1 MTDQDGPSTPT
12 EPTGVVHHVATVR
25 STAPDPPE
33 GDGGGAG
40 GRGGD
45 DDGGPDGPT
54 GSGPD
59 GPEPGAPDPGDAKGS
74 GAGLSARQRRSEWRR
89 AEKARRYAA
98 RNSVRFPIFTRSVLL
113 WLMIFALVGLAFGAS
128 GAFWWA
134 HFNTQISQLRTDTQD
149 FETRSQTAS
158 SDIEKQKTDAE
169 NEINN
174 ALKPLKGFL
183 TETQTIQLSQ
193 TFAPSVY
200 SVVTLDDQG
209 RPSVGTAFSVVTN
222 GDESLMLTSY
232 TTVRAA
238 TVNPGPAITLRKN
251 GTADEP
257 ASLVSWDPDHDLAVL
272 RVAKGNIPVLEW
284 ATDDVLSQSLASM
297 VFPISGT
304 GGNGATLTSGTL
316 IDQSQAGFQH
326 TAPLGN
332 DFQGGPIVNADG
344 KVLGVSSLTYSPLG
358 YDNGEIHF
366 SPPVSAACAKVL
378 NCGSGTRSAGNPGG

>member
-1 MTDQDGPSTPT
+1 MTDQDGP
-12 EPTGVVHHVATVR
+12 VR
-25 STAPDPPE
+25 LDE
-33 GDGGGAG
+33 GAS
-40 GRGGD
+40 
-45 DDGGPDGPT
+45 PV
-54 GSGPD
+54 
-59 GPEPGAPDPGDAKGS
+59 GAPIDLPAEAPAAVKPAAATGG
-74 GAGLSARQRRSEWRR
+74 SARQRRSEWRR

-113 WLMIFALVGLAFGAS
+113 WMMVFALVGLAFGAS

-158 SDIEKQKTDAE
+158 ADIDKQKTDAE

-193 TFAPSVY
+193 VFSPSVY

-209 RPSVGTAFSVVTN
+209 RPSVGTAFSVVTDGN
-222 GDESLMLTSY
+222 ESLMLTSY
-232 TTVRAA
+232 TTIRAA
-238 TVNPGPAITLRKN
+238 TRNPAPPITLRKN
-251 GTADEP
+251 GAPDLP
-257 ASLVSWDPDHDLAVL
+257 ASLVSWDAEHDLAVL
-272 RVAKGNIPVLEW
+272 RVAKGNVPVIDW
-284 ATDDVLSQSLASM
+284 ATDDVLSQSLASRI
-297 VFPISGT
+297 FPVSGT

-326 TAPLGN
+326 TAPLGT

-344 KVLGVSSLTYSPLG
+344 KVLGVSSLSYSPLG

-366 SPPVSAACAKVL
+366 SPAVSMACAKVL
-378 NCGSGTRSAGNPGG
+378 QCGSGTRSAGNSGG

>member
-1 MTDQDGPSTPT
+1 MTDQDGPVPADESPS
-12 EPTGVVHHVATVR
+12 VVHHDATVQV
-25 STAPDPPE
+25 A
-33 GDGGGAG
+33 AL
-40 GRGGD
+40 
-45 DDGGPDGPT
+45 DGPPPPDAPSSSAEVSADAPPVEAVAAT
-54 GSGPD
+54 TARGPRSGR
-59 GPEPGAPDPGDAKGS
+59 E
-74 GAGLSARQRRSEWRR
+74 RRSEWRR

-113 WLMIFALVGLAFGAS
+113 WMLIFALVGVAFGTS

-134 HFNTQISQLRTDTQD
+134 HFNTEINQLRTDTQD
-149 FETRSQTAS
+149 FETRSQSAS
-158 SDIEKQKTDAE
+158 ADIDKQKTDAE
-169 NEINN
+169 TEINN

-193 TFAPSVY
+193 VFAPSVY
-200 SVVTLDDQG
+200 TVVTLDDQG

-222 GDESLMLTSY
+222 GNETLLLTSY

-238 TVNPGPAITLRKN
+238 TVNPGPGINLRKN
-251 GTADEP
+251 GTPDIP
-257 ASLVSWDPDHDLAVL
+257 ASLVSWDTDHDMAVL
-272 RVAKGNIPVLEW
+272 RVAKGNIPVLDW
-284 ATDDVLSQSLASM
+284 ATDDVLSQSLASRI
-297 VFPISGT
+297 FPVSGT

-344 KVLGVSSLTYSPLG
+344 KVLGMASLTYSPLG

-378 NCGSGTRSAGNPGG
+378 NCGGGTRTAGAPGG